1 MLPEW
6 LPNIHPLIV
15 HLPIGLLV
23 GAVLIDGG
31 AALIRRRA
39 LSLMA
44 VVLYVLGA
52 LGTGAAYLSGQR
64 AADTVNVPTEAMSAL
79 TSHED
84 GALYTLIFFGAYAL
98 IRIGAFI
105 SNAEPKRWL
114 GLALWALAFPG
125 MVLLWQASE
134 RGGELVFAHG
144 VGVSAAEE
152 LRAELDDMRDAQR
165 LAEAEPV
172 FEDDGS
178 WDWRVTEGADAALKE
193 SFTWLEGDPEAIEL
207 AVVENDDGP
216 ALELSG
222 INGRIVVVIGDDLS
236 GVGIQGDLNTDA
248 FDGTTAL
255 IHNVTSSADLHYW
268 RRSGNTFAQGRFVDG
283 EDDVQDEE
291 PFDVSGWFSMRA
303 TGVDGHFYGYVNGE
317 TVTHT
322 HTPTPDAGQT
332 GLLLEGSGT
341 VKLRRMTVQAIE

>member
-23 GAVLIDGG
+23 GAVLIDGV
-31 AALIRRRA
+31 AALMRRRS

-64 AADTVNVPTEAMSAL
+64 AADTVDVPTEAMSAL

-84 GALYTLIFFGAYAL
+84 WALYTLIFFGAYAL

-114 GLALWALAFPG
+114 GLALWALALPG

-152 LRAELDDMRDAQR
+152 LRTELNEIRDAQR

-178 WDWRVTEGADAALKE
+178 WDWRITEGADAALKE
-193 SFTWLEGDPEAIEL
+193 SFTWLEGDPDAVGIE
-207 AVVENDDGP
+207 VVENDDGP

-222 INGRIVVVIGDDLS
+222 IDGRIMVVIGDDLE
-236 GVGIQGDLNTDA
+236 GVEIEGDLNTDG

-255 IHNVTSSADLHYW
+255 IHNVTSSANLHYW
-268 RRSGNTFAQGRFVDG
+268 RQSGDTFAQGRLVDG
-283 EDDVQDEE
+283 DDDVQDEE
-291 PFDVSGWFSMRA
+291 RLDASGWFSMRA

>member
-6 LPNIHPLIV
+6 LPNVHPLIV

-23 GAVLIDGG
+23 GAVLIDLV
-31 AALIRRRA
+31 ASLVRRRA
-39 LSLMA
+39 LSLTA
-44 VVLYVLGA
+44 VILYVLGA

-64 AADTVNVPTEAMSAL
+64 AADTVDVPTEAMSAL

-84 GALYTLIFFGAYAL
+84 WAFYTLIFFGAYAL

-105 SNAEPKRWL
+105 SNAEPSRWL
-114 GLALWALAFPG
+114 GFVLWLLALPG
-125 MVLLWQASE
+125 MLLLWQASE

-152 LRAELDDMRDAQR
+152 LRAELNEMREAQR

-172 FEDDGS
+172 CEDDGS
-178 WDWRVTEGADAALKE
+178 WDWRITEGADAALKE
-193 SFTWLEGDPEAIEL
+193 SFTWIEGDPDAVEL
-207 AVVENDDGP
+207 EVVENDDGS
-216 ALELSG
+216 ALEISG
-222 INGRIVVVIGDDLS
+222 IDGLVMVVIGDDLS
-236 GVGIQGDLNTDA
+236 GVEIEGDLNTDA
-248 FDGTTAL
+248 FEGTTAL

-268 RRSGNTFAQGRFVDG
+268 RRSGDTFAQGRLVDG
-283 EDDVQDEE
+283 EDDIQDEE
-291 PFDVSGWFSMRA
+291 SLEVSGWFSMRA

-322 HTPTPDAGQT
+322 HTSTPDAGQT
-332 GLLLEGSGT
+332 GLLLDGEGT
-341 VKLRRMTVQAIE
+341 VMLRRLAVQVVE